1 MEGLQQWMTEQ
12 LNGHKTEPNSGLGKA
27 MKYLLRHWQK
37 LTLFLHQAGAPLDNN
52 ICERALKMVVLLRK
66 NALFYRT
73 QHGADVGDLFTSLIH
88 TCDLNK
94 VNSFD
99 YLTELQRH
107 AAELKANPAYS
118 KSSKKI
124 NRPSRERFGGH
135 LGEVYAP
142 RFCGIGLA

>member
-1 MEGLQQWMTEQ
+1 
-12 LNGHKTEPNSGLGKA
+12 
-27 MKYLLRHWQK
+27 
-37 LTLFLHQAGAPLDNN
+37 
-52 ICERALKMVVLLRK
+52 MVVLLRK

-107 AAELKANPAYS
+107 AAGLKANPTEWMPWNY
-118 KSSKKI
+118 
-124 NRPSRERFGGH
+124 RDT
-135 LGEVYAP
+135 
-142 RFCGIGLA
+142 LACPPGA